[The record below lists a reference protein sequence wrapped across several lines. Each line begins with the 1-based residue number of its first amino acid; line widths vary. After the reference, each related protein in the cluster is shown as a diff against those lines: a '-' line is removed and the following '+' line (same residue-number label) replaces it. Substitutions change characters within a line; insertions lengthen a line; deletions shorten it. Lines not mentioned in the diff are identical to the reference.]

1 MIRRALTLGGGPQQ
15 GWRLELARAE
25 PLQACEQHPGPLEA
39 LLPLY
44 LTLGSAVSPLNL
56 WVFCRL
62 P

>member
-25 PLQACEQHPGPLEA
+25 PLQACEQHLGPLEA